1 MIINIPESVLNEQ
14 DVYIKKAKSFINGEM
29 SDDEFYPYASSMG
42 VYRQREQSTFMIRPR
57 IFSGIVTYEQL
68 KKIYEISE
76 EYCGGEVHLTTRQSV
91 QFHKL
96 RLEDTVKIFE
106 KMKDVNLVNKGAGG
120 NSIRNITSPATS
132 GVDIGEIFDVSPYAL
147 AATEFAL
154 GLGEI
159 VKLPRKYKIAFS
171 NSHEDKAYALYSD
184 LGFIARLDNNQK
196 GFEVYVAG
204 GLGNKPSIA
213 LKISDFIDAD
223 EIYSYIL
230 AMKLLFEDHGNR
242 EDRSKARIRFIRYRL
257 GDDEFKKLCRQYVEK
272 AKAELEKSKFRPSVD
287 FSIYNNFDENSLG
300 TFNLPGI
307 DDGRIS
313 PEKEDGE
320 YSFLIQ
326 PTKGDLK
333 TRDIKKLID
342 FVEENSLSNSLEYRL
357 TNTQSLLIRRLKL
370 SQAKELARIIDGT
383 KGKNDIE
390 RSVSC
395 TGAKNCRIG
404 LCDSQ
409 GLLEDILKLADT
421 YEMSKKDR
429 LPKIFVS
436 GCKNSCGW
444 HWVGSIGFAGKK
456 VKTEDGLREGF
467 EIYLGGGTGRDSS
480 RLAELAGLL
489 ESSQINNLLKIIFD
503 KFLYLEIYNF
513 QSFLD
518 TNSDFI
524 RDQIKSLSSSNDKVV
539 I

>member
-14 DVYIKKAKSFINGEM
+14 DVYIKKAKSFINGEL

-68 KKIYEISE
+68 KKIYEISHK
-76 EYCGGEVHLTTRQSV
+76 YCGGEVHLTTRQSV

-106 KMKDVNLVNKGAGG
+106 EMKDVNLVNKGAGG
-120 NSIRNITSPATS
+120 NSIRNIASPATS
-132 GVDIGEIFDVSPYAL
+132 GVDMGEIFDVSPYAL

-184 LGFIARLDNNQK
+184 LGFIANKANQKK
-196 GFEVYVAG
+196 GFEAYVAG
-204 GLGNKPSIA
+204 GLGNKPSLA
-213 LKISDFIDAD
+213 LKISDFIDTD
-223 EIYSYIL
+223 EIYAYIL

-257 GDDEFKKLCRQYVEK
+257 GDDEFKKLCASYVEK
-272 AKAELEKSKFRPSVD
+272 AKLELGKNNFKSGVD
-287 FSIYNNFDENSLG
+287 FSIFNNFHKNSLDSI
-300 TFNLPGI
+300 NLQGI

-313 PEKEDGE
+313 PQKQEGE
-320 YSFLIQ
+320 FSFLIQ
-326 PTKGDLK
+326 PSKGDLK
-333 TRDIKKLID
+333 ASDLKKLID
-342 FVEENSLSNSLEYRL
+342 FVEENSLSNRLEYRL
-357 TNTQSLLIRRLKL
+357 TNTQSLLVRRLKL
-370 SQAKELARIIDGT
+370 SQAKELSQIISET
-383 KGKNDIE
+383 KGRNNIE

-409 GLLEDILKLADT
+409 GLLEDILKLAES
-421 YEMSKKDR
+421 YEESKKNR

-444 HWVGSIGFAGKK
+444 HWVGNIGFAGKK
-456 VKTEDGLREGF
+456 VKSEEGLKEGF

-480 RLAELAGLL
+480 KLADLAGLL
-489 ESSQINNLLKIIFD
+489 ESRKILDLLKIIFD
-503 KFLYLEIYNF
+503 KFLSLELDDF

-524 RDQIKSLSSSNDKVV
+524 RDQIESLSSNNKVV